1 MGDVDKAHLVNWQR
15 SVSEQERGNRDKKD
29 RSPNSP
35 ITEVSY
41 CKMAKRNGSV
51 VEERY
56 GVKEDV
62 IDIER

>member
-1 MGDVDKAHLVNWQR
+1 MGDVDKAYLVNWQR

-29 RSPNSP
+29 RSPS
-35 ITEVSY
+35 EVIY

-56 GVKEDV
+56 GAKEDV

>member
-1 MGDVDKAHLVNWQR
+1 MGDVDKGHLVNWQR

-29 RSPNSP
+29 RSPS
-35 ITEVSY
+35 EVIY
-41 CKMAKRNGSV
+41 CKRAKRNDIV
-51 VEERY
+51 VDERY